1 MTTEIKIV
9 TVGALRQFLKDV
21 PDDYE
26 VILSKD
32 GEGNIFSPLSG
43 EISFGNYIDENAFI
57 GDFEFDDDKPTA
69 VVLFPLS

>member
-9 TVGALRQFLKDV
+9 TVGGLKQFLKDV
-21 PDDYE
+21 PDNYE

-32 GEGNIFSPLSG
+32 GEGNVFSPLSSG
-43 EISFGNYIDENAFI
+43 ISFGHFRDENAFI

-69 VVLFPLS
+69 IVLFPLS